1 MEKIQEPKVKHNWRD
16 GVFRYLFKEA
26 ENFVQIYETF
36 SGRRL
41 LPEDVEFR
49 DTDSIVLSKDLKNDI
64 SFIDK
69 YGNFIVLIE
78 HQHTKCPNIGL
89 RMLIYY
95 GELLKMHVKKHELNI
110 YGTAPI
116 PYPKAVFYVAYT
128 GTQEWEE
135 SMDIEAG
142 DVHIKIKM
150 VNINYEKLAVKDPN
164 NTLSGY
170 AYLLQQ
176 FEHYRA
182 QNIQPIQAVDQA
194 FADCGEKGYLM
205 DYIKREEFMAMVTKR
220 WTVEQQIIDY
230 KKWAH
235 EAGLEAGLEA
245 GRKEERAKAEVR
257 EQKLLEKVKEER
269 EAEKIETITRLFKM
283 GLTKAEIATAVD
295 VDVQFIENIINNES

>member
-1 MEKIQEPKVKHNWRD
+1 MDKNEESKVKHNWRD

-49 DTDSIVLSKDLKNDI
+49 DTDSIVLSKDLKNDV

-69 YGNFIVLIE
+69 CGNFIVLIE

-95 GELLKMHVKKHELNI
+95 GELLKMYVKKHELNI

-116 PYPKAVFYVAYT
+116 PYPKAVFYVAYN
-128 GTQEWEE
+128 GDKEWEE
-135 SMDIEAG
+135 RMDIQAG

-150 VNINYEKLAVKDPN
+150 VNINYDKLDTKDPS

-176 FEHYRA
+176 FEIYRT
-182 QNIQPIQAVDQA
+182 QGFEPVQAVDQA
-194 FADCGEKGYLM
+194 FKDCREKGYLM

-220 WTVEQQIIDY
+220 WTVEQQIIDH

-245 GRKEERAKAEVR
+245 GRKEERAKAEV
-257 EQKLLEKVKEER
+257 
-269 EAEKIETITRLFKM
+269 EKIETITRLLGM
-283 GLTKAEIATAVD
+283 GLTSSEVAKAVNVD
-295 VDVQFIENIINNES
+295 PQFVENIVSNESGDL